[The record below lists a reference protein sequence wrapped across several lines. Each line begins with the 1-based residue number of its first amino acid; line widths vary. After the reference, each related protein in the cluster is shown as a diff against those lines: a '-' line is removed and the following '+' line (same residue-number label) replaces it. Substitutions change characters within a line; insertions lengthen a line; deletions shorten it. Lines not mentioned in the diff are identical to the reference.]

1 MNKDQLADRDID
13 LLIRA
18 LDDDGGG
25 TLSIDELADFV
36 DRGYATFNSGP
47 DDGPKR
53 IDEFVAKK
61 IQSRLK
67 LAIRGSTAKKVFGKF
82 DKDGGGSLDAKE
94 FRRMI
99 RAGLKIGKVR
109 GVRGSRGVGAT
120 ASSRCRHYLTALFHH
135 AHHHRLPLPLR
146 CPSSYTIPNQIDIT
160 DEDIEALIVALDDD
174 GGGTLSID
182 ELADFVERG
191 SATFHAGP
199 EEKKPEEPEKKP
211 EPIKAKKL
219 RKVISVN

>member
-1 MNKDQLADRDID
+1 MNKDQLADRDIE

-99 RAGLKIGKVR
+99 RVGLKIGKVCGVAGVACGVWNCGWLR
-109 GVRGSRGVGAT
+109 GVSCWHCFAKV
-120 ASSRCRHYLTALFHH
+120 FQH
-135 AHHHRLPLPLR
+135 AHHHRRPLTL
-146 CPSSYTIPNQIDIT
+146 T
-160 DEDIEALIVALDDD
+160 V
-174 GGGTLSID
+174 TLSPPA
-182 ELADFVERG
+182 LLPSLPSQSR
-191 SATFHAGP
+191 STSST
-199 EEKKPEEPEKKP
+199 
-211 EPIKAKKL
+211 
-219 RKVISVN
+219 RTSRR